1 EPGGERDHREAGP
14 DRQLVI
20 EPEINHQHGGGLPDH
35 RQPAQPNQ
43 RIEAYAA
50 PGPVGFLDRLVG
62 HADNVRFRRAC
73 STAAAAPG
81 GSGGTLGCRWPLPR
95 ARRCAT
101 CALARQRYP
110 TCPKPP
116 SPPSPLTNW

>member
-1 EPGGERDHREAGP
+1 AN
-14 DRQLVI
+14 RQLVI
-20 EPEINHQHGGGLPDH
+20 ESEIDHQHGGGLPDH

-50 PGPVGFLDRLVG
+50 PGAVGFLGRLIG

-73 STAAAAPG
+73 STMAALPASGARSLAADC
-81 GSGGTLGCRWPLPR
+81 LLPR
-95 ARRCAT
+95 ARRRAT

-116 SPPSPLTNW
+116 SPPSPSTNW